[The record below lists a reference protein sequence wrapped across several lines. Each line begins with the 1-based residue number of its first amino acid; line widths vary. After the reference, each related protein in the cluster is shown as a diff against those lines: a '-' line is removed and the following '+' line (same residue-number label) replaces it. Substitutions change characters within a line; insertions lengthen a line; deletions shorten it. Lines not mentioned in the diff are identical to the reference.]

1 MPEVKFFANI
11 DLGGGKVEGLGA
23 PSAGTDAANKGYVDS
38 TISAAIGNAIAAS
51 Y

>member
-11 DLGGGKVEGLGA
+11 DLGGRVEGLGS